1 MKRWGSILF
10 DAIAAFALLELLFC
24 IVRVFT

>member
-10 DAIAAFALLELLFC
+10 DALAAFALLELFFWF
-24 IVRVFT
+24 VRVFT